1 MFEISHLSTKAA
13 LLLSSL
19 VLAACSATPPSVA
32 PELSNPPAIVQDDNY
47 ITHITKRTIQWDRV
61 QFRRWLE
68 TNQLVSFF
76 PKDKGIAGVKS
87 TAPMRGTWGQNGAIR
102 RVSLDDGHYAFDL
115 ILNNQYPDVFQYQV
129 FGFTNEASRVTE
141 YVRAELKYIEDK
153 PGVTTLQWTYSLR
166 PKSTLTRPLLNSFVQ
181 NKLIPY
187 MEEGMDNMAKAAQVA
202 AKQ

>member
-1 MFEISHLSTKAA
+1 MFQLSGLRATTLV
-13 LLLSSL
+13 LLTSV
-19 VLAACSATPPSVA
+19 VLAACSSAPPASA
-32 PELSNPPAIVQDDNY
+32 PELATPPAIVNDDNY
-47 ITHITKRTIQWDRV
+47 VTHITKRTIKWDRV

-68 TNQLVSFF
+68 TKQLVTFF
-76 PKDKGIAGVKS
+76 PKDKGIAGVKG
-87 TAPMRGTWGQNGAIR
+87 TTPMRGTWGQNGAIR

-115 ILNNQYPDVFQYQV
+115 IINNQYPDVFQYQV
-129 FGFTNEASRVTE
+129 FGFTNDAGRVAE

-166 PKSTLTRPLLNSFVQ
+166 PKSALTRPLLNSFVQ

-187 MEEGMDNMAKAAQVA
+187 MEEGMDNMAKAAEAA